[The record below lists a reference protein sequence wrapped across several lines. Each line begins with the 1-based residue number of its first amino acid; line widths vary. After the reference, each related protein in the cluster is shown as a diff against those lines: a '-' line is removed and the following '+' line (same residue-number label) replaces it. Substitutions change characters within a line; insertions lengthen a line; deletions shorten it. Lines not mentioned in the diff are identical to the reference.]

1 MHKSQWMELLLV
13 GTGGFVGSVLR
24 FTVSDLVHRLLGAA
38 FPYGTLSVN
47 VIGCLVIGLLGGLAE
62 SRQVIGPE
70 LRLFLFLGL
79 LGGFTTFSSFGYELF
94 QMARDG
100 EQAKVLASIGLHLA
114 AGLAAVW
121 LGYTLTSIR
130 WST

>member
-1 MHKSQWMELLLV
+1 MELLLV
-13 GTGGFVGSVLR
+13 GSGGFVGSVLR
-24 FTVSDLVHRLLGAA
+24 YTVSGLVHRLLGAT

-47 VIGCLVIGLLGGLAE
+47 IIGCLVIGLLDGLTE

-100 EQAKVLASIGLHLA
+100 EQAKVIASIGLHVV
-114 AGLAAVW
+114 AGLAAVY
-121 LGYTLTSIR
+121 LGYVLTSAR
-130 WST
+130 